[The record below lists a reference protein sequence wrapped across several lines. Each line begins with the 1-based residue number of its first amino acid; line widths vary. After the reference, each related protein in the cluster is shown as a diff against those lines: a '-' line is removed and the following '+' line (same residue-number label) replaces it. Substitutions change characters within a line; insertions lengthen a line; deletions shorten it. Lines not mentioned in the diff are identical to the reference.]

1 MEPGMKSVKIA
12 LYLSIF
18 LWFLRKLLMKLR
30 GNYKSFRGS
39 IRKHP
44 GQAGYDLAFDTCF
57 QMELGMVMSVDHV
70 NTGPLLYR
78 VKGGPYDIC
87 RRDADRIMADKRF
100 PRYTRNINGLRLK
113 LIFLSAGHFD
123 EEIRK
128 SMTVPDCLKGTWMF
142 DEAKSLCDE
151 GIAFMDRLF
160 K

>member
-1 MEPGMKSVKIA
+1 MKNVKIA

-30 GNYKSFRGS
+30 GNCKSYRGS
-39 IRKHP
+39 IRKRP
-44 GQAGYDLAFDTCF
+44 GQPGYDFALDTAIP
-57 QMELGMVMSVDHV
+57 MELGMVLSVDHV
-70 NTGPLLYR
+70 DTGPLLYH

-87 RRDADRIMADKRF
+87 RRDADRIMVDERF

-113 LIFLSAGHFD
+113 LIFLSAGHF
-123 EEIRK
+123 EKESMK
-128 SMTVPDCLKGTWMF
+128 STTVPDCLKGTWMF

-151 GIAFMDRLF
+151 GIAFMDRLC

>member
-1 MEPGMKSVKIA
+1 MKSIKIA

-30 GNYKSFRGS
+30 GNYKTFRGS
-39 IRKHP
+39 LRRCP
-44 GQAGYDLAFDTCF
+44 GQPGYDFALDTAL

-70 NTGPLLYR
+70 DTGPLLYH

-123 EEIRK
+123 KESLK
-128 SMTVPDCLKGTWMF
+128 STTVPDCLKGTWLF

-151 GIAFMDRLF
+151 GIAYMDRLF

>member
-1 MEPGMKSVKIA
+1 MDTKMKSVKIA

-30 GNYKSFRGS
+30 GNYKTFRGS
-39 IRKHP
+39 LRRCP
-44 GQAGYDLAFDTCF
+44 GQLGYDFALDTCY

-70 NTGPLLYR
+70 DTGPLLYH

-87 RRDADRIMADKRF
+87 RRDADRIMADERF

-123 EEIRK
+123 KESLK
-128 SMTVPDCLKGTWMF
+128 STTVPDCLNGTWLF

-151 GIAFMDRLF
+151 GIAYMDRIL

>member
-1 MEPGMKSVKIA
+1 MNSVKIA

-30 GNYKSFRGS
+30 GNYKSYRGS
-39 IRKHP
+39 IRKRP
-44 GQAGYDLAFDTCF
+44 GQPGYDLALDTVIP
-57 QMELGMVMSVDHV
+57 MELGMVLSVDHV
-70 NTGPLLYR
+70 DMGPILYH
-78 VKGGPYDIC
+78 VKGGPYEIC
-87 RRDADRIMADKRF
+87 RRDADRIMADEGF

-123 EEIRK
+123 EEALK
-128 SMTVPDCLKGTWMF
+128 ASTVPDCLKGVWIF

-151 GIAFMDRLF
+151 GIAYMDRLL

>member
-1 MEPGMKSVKIA
+1 MKSIKIA

-18 LWFLRKLLMKLR
+18 LWFLRKLLDKLR
-30 GNYKSFRGS
+30 GNYRSFRGS
-39 IRKHP
+39 LRKCP
-44 GQAGYDLAFDTCF
+44 GQPGYDLALDTCF

-70 NTGPLLYR
+70 DTGPLLYR

-113 LIFLSAGHFD
+113 LIFLSAGHFN

-128 SMTVPDCLKGTWMF
+128 SMTVPDCLKGTWLF